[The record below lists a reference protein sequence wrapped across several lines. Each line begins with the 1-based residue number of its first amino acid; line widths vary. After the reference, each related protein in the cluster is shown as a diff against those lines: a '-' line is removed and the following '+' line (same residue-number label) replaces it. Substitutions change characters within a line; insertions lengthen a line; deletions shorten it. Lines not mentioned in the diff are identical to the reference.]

1 MISQFDLH
9 SNLVLTILHGII
21 LDLGL
26 IIHALSKG
34 QLMDIAITNRQM
46 RMSQY
51 HVNEIVKVYK

>member
-1 MISQFDLH
+1 MEYR
-9 SNLVLTILHGII
+9 VI